1 MSTEDTEGTE
11 SKAEI
16 KKQGRGAGQP
26 LRHIRQPII
35 ANHYTGWITS
45 FVEQPP
51 LMSLIRIPAVWMRG
65 GTSKG
70 LFVDPADLPADPAQ
84 RDALL
89 LRALGSPDP
98 YGTQMDGLGGATSST
113 SKVALVSRSTRPG
126 FDLDYRFGA
135 VTVSEAVI
143 DWSGNCGNLSAAVGV
158 FGLHRG
164 LVAAPPDGVVTLR
177 IWQANLGQTI
187 LAHLPVQ
194 DGQPV
199 EDGDFHLAG
208 VAFPG
213 AEIVLDF
220 LDPGGETALLPTGQ
234 PTDRLE
240 VPELGVIEASL
251 INAGNPTIFVRA
263 ADLGLTGTESPSEFN
278 RDTTLLA
285 RCEAIRAQG
294 AVAMGLATRTEDATA
309 HRPHTPKLAFVA
321 PARAYRAT
329 DGSLI
334 GADTVD
340 LTARI
345 LSMGKLH
352 HAFTATGA
360 IALAVAAMLPGSLAW
375 DALGAPLATGA
386 EVRIGHAAGVMA
398 VGAMV
403 VSDHG
408 QWRAEKVTTQRSA
421 RRLMEGW
428 VYIPALVA

>member
-1 MSTEDTEGTE
+1 
-11 SKAEI
+11 
-16 KKQGRGAGQP
+16 
-26 LRHIRQPII
+26 
-35 ANHYTGWITS
+35 
-45 FVEQPP
+45 
-51 LMSLIRIPAVWMRG
+51 MSLIRFPATWMRG

-70 LFVDPADLPADPAQ
+70 LFVDPADLPVNPAR

-135 VTVSEAVI
+135 VAVSEAVI

-158 FGLHRG
+158 FGLSRS
-164 LVAAPPDGVVTLR
+164 LVAAPADGIAMLR

-187 LAHLPVQ
+187 LAHLPVR
-194 DGQPV
+194 DGQAV
-199 EDGDFHLAG
+199 EDGDFRLAG

-220 LDPGGETALLPTGQ
+220 LDPAGETALLPTGQ

-240 VPELGVIEASL
+240 IPGLGVIEASL

-263 ADLGLTGTESPSEFN
+263 ADLDLTGTESPADFN
-278 RDTTLLA
+278 RDAALLA
-285 RCEAIRAQG
+285 RCEAIRAHG
-294 AVAMGLATRTEDATA
+294 AVAMGLAARPEDATA
-309 HRPHTPKLAFVA
+309 QRPHTPKLAFVA

-334 GADTVD
+334 AASAVD
-340 LTARI
+340 LVARI

-360 IALAVAAMLPGSLAW
+360 VALAVAAMLPGSLAR
-375 DALGAPLATGA
+375 DALGDPLAA
-386 EVRIGHAAGVMA
+386 ESEVRIGHAAGVMA
-398 VGAMV
+398 VGATV
-403 VSDHG
+403 VADQG
-408 QWRAEKVTTQRSA
+408 RWRVEKVILRRSA

-428 VYIPALVA
+428 VWASADKPG

>member
-1 MSTEDTEGTE
+1 
-11 SKAEI
+11 
-16 KKQGRGAGQP
+16 
-26 LRHIRQPII
+26 
-35 ANHYTGWITS
+35 
-45 FVEQPP
+45 
-51 LMSLIRIPAVWMRG
+51 MSLIRFPATWMRG

-70 LFVDPADLPADPAQ
+70 LFVDPADLPVDPAR

-135 VTVSEAVI
+135 VAVSEAVI

-158 FGLHRG
+158 FGLSRS
-164 LVAAPPDGVVTLR
+164 LVAAPADGIAMLR

-187 LAHLPVQ
+187 LAHLPVR
-194 DGQPV
+194 DGQAV
-199 EDGDFHLAG
+199 EDGDFRLAG

-220 LDPGGETALLPTGQ
+220 LDPASETALLPTGQ

-240 VPELGVIEASL
+240 IPGLGVIEASL

-263 ADLGLTGTESPSEFN
+263 ADLDLTGTESPADFN
-278 RDTTLLA
+278 RDAALLA
-285 RCEAIRAQG
+285 RCEAIRAHG
-294 AVAMGLATRTEDATA
+294 AVAMRLAARPEDATA
-309 HRPHTPKLAFVA
+309 QRPHTPKLAFVA
-321 PARAYRAT
+321 PARTYRAT

-334 GADTVD
+334 AASAVD
-340 LTARI
+340 LVARI

-360 IALAVAAMLPGSLAW
+360 VALAVAAMLPGSLAR
-375 DALGAPLATGA
+375 DALGDPLAA
-386 EVRIGHAAGVMA
+386 ESEVRIGHAAGVMA
-398 VGAMV
+398 VGATV
-403 VSDHG
+403 VADQG
-408 QWRAEKVTTQRSA
+408 RWRVEKVILRRSA

-428 VYIPALVA
+428 VWAPDDSQAELLGG

>member
-1 MSTEDTEGTE
+1 
-11 SKAEI
+11 
-16 KKQGRGAGQP
+16 
-26 LRHIRQPII
+26 
-35 ANHYTGWITS
+35 
-45 FVEQPP
+45 
-51 LMSLIRIPAVWMRG
+51 MSLIRFPATWMRG

-70 LFVDPADLPADPAQ
+70 LFVDPADLPVDPAR

-135 VTVSEAVI
+135 VAVSEAVI

-158 FGLHRG
+158 FGLSRS
-164 LVAAPPDGVVTLR
+164 LVAAPADGIAMLR

-187 LAHLPVQ
+187 LAHLPVR
-194 DGQPV
+194 DGQAV
-199 EDGDFHLAG
+199 EDGDFRLAG

-220 LDPGGETALLPTGQ
+220 LDPASETALLPTGQ

-240 VPELGVIEASL
+240 IPGLGVIEASL

-263 ADLGLTGTESPSEFN
+263 ADLDLTGTESPADFN
-278 RDTTLLA
+278 RDAALLA
-285 RCEAIRAQG
+285 RCEAIRAHG
-294 AVAMGLATRTEDATA
+294 AVAMRLAARPEDATA
-309 HRPHTPKLAFVA
+309 QRPHTPKLAFVA
-321 PARAYRAT
+321 PARTYRAT

-334 GADTVD
+334 AASAVD
-340 LTARI
+340 LVARI

-360 IALAVAAMLPGSLAW
+360 VALAVAAMLPGSLAR
-375 DALGAPLATGA
+375 DALGDPLAA
-386 EVRIGHAAGVMA
+386 ESEVRIGHAAGVMA
-398 VGAMV
+398 VGATV
-403 VSDHG
+403 VADQG
-408 QWRAEKVTTQRSA
+408 RWRVEKVILRRSA

-428 VYIPALVA
+428 VWAPADKPG